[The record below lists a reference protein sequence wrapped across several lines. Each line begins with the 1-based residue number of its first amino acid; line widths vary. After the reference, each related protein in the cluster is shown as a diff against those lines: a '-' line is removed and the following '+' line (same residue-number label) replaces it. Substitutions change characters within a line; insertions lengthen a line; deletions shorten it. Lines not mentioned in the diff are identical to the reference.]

1 MHLEALELPVQEA
14 LQNLLLLKACLG
26 AMRVRLELKYS
37 DTQPRWPAGDPRG
50 GQWMPEEGGEG
61 ALSRSNKAMLQRL
74 KTVSARLQTE
84 RPSTGSA
91 GYRRTS

>member
-1 MHLEALELPVQEA
+1 MREVLSIRED
-14 LQNLLLLKACLG
+14 LLLLKACLA

-61 ALSRSNKAMLQRL
+61 GDARKCRQR
-74 KTVSARLQTE
+74 T
-84 RPSTGSA
+84 PSQFCCQ
-91 GYRRTS
+91 